1 MSESNEIK
9 ERLREYILAEF
20 LHGESPA
27 NLKDDTPLLTSGV
40 LNSVDTLQ
48 LVTFAENSFGIEVEA
63 HEASIE
69 NFDRIGDM
77 GSFIEQKKLASR
89 SKA

>member
-1 MSESNEIK
+1 MGQSTEIK

-40 LNSVDTLQ
+40 LNSIDTLN
-48 LVTFAENSFGIEVEA
+48 LVTFAETAFGIEVEA

-69 NFDRIGDM
+69 NFDRISDM
-77 GSFIEQKKLASR
+77 VPFIEQKKAASR